1 MKKRTIVIML
11 VMVLLLSTVVYAV
24 EPRGTVSYPQLS
36 ISNGTATCKF
46 SHYENDSEA
55 KINVTLRLYR
65 GQTLVASWSGTGY
78 GSIYMNKTANAVS
91 GATYQLTANV
101 YVNDSLVGSKSTTKY
116 Y

>member
-1 MKKRTIVIML
+1 MKRTIVLLLI
-11 VMVLLLSTVVYAV
+11 MVLLLSTAVYAV
-24 EPRGTVSYPQLS
+24 EPRYAVNPPNLN
-36 ISNGTATCKF
+36 ISNSVATCVY
-46 SHYENDSEA
+46 SYDSGNSA
-55 KINVTLRLYR
+55 NKINVTLRLYR
-65 GQTLVASWSGTGY
+65 GQTLVASWTGTGY

>member
-11 VMVLLLSTVVYAV
+11 VMVLLLSTVVYAM
-24 EPRGTVSYPQLS
+24 EPRYAVNPPNLN
-36 ISNGTATCKF
+36 ISNSVATCVYK
-46 SHYENDSEA
+46 YTADDADA

-65 GQTLVASWSGTGY
+65 GQTLVTSWTGTGY
-78 GSIYMNKTANAVS
+78 GSIYMNKTYNAVS

-101 YVNDSLVGSKSTTKY
+101 YVNDSLVGSNSTTKY